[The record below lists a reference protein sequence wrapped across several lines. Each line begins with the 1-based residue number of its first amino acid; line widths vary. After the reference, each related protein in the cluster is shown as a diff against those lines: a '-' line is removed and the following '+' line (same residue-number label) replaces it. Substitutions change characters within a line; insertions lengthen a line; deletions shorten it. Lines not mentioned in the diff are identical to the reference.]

1 MESVKILDAWID
13 KLGRRI
19 TEHASRHLLIKRHL
33 VTDLQKIDMRHAG
46 IEAQINGEM
55 LHPSQGPA
63 TPFDGNDRDGK
74 NMLVRGKDFLSSRSG
89 QRWV

>member
-33 VTDLQKIDMRHAG
+33 VTDL
-46 IEAQINGEM
+46 QINGEM